1 MHIAPIWSPNH
12 TPTIADTVPKWLNT
26 PTLLLSMQLLGPLVT
41 TIGRQEGIWIWKV
54 KQDLHGAR
62 VDPRPEEAS
71 LLQDRS
77 YKSLLQHQ
85 STSQGN
91 MGDSEPPDIL
101 CESVLVPFTPIY
113 KSACPFL
120 VKHSTIITSEES
132 LRDSK
137 LPVTGCLR
145 TKGQE
150 SVYETCACV
159 IHMHYSTQHVQ
170 LATCAT
176 SLHVH

>member
-1 MHIAPIWSPNH
+1 M
-12 TPTIADTVPKWLNT
+12 
-26 PTLLLSMQLLGPLVT
+26 
-41 TIGRQEGIWIWKV
+41 
-54 KQDLHGAR
+54 
-62 VDPRPEEAS
+62 PEEAS

-77 YKSLLQHQ
+77 LSLLQRQ

-91 MGDSEPPDIL
+91 MNHQTFCVSL
-101 CESVLVPFTPIY
+101 VLVSFTLIY
-113 KSACPFL
+113 RAACPFL

-159 IHMHYSTQHVQ
+159 IHTI
-170 LATCAT
+170 L
-176 SLHVH
+176 LN